1 MHLLYEYLTV
11 FQTVFPT
18 PRGRTCSVAC
28 KNPIEKRLDIRGGDA
43 FPSDPHRNATIAQY
57 RGRV

>member
-1 MHLLYEYLTV
+1 MRNASPLQISNR

-18 PRGRTCSVAC
+18 QRGKNCSVAC

-43 FPSDPHRNATIAQY
+43 FPSDPHRNHTIAQY
-57 RGRV
+57 A